1 MRIIDYLQSL
11 PKGEVVGKKGLA
23 YLKRKGFIWDYSRF
37 GYIEGLWIRGAL
49 RDGEPYR
56 DEVCLE
62 LSRNARCAGA
72 ERLEGAMY
80 GKWRQGQASCDMTAN
95 ELNTLLSPS
104 SSFEFEGM
112 TFRLEYIDGCMKP
125 YLIKEKDDSQPAT
138 VTRRLAFREGVV

>member
-1 MRIIDYLQSL
+1 MRIIDYLRSL

-23 YLKRKGFIWDYSRF
+23 YLKRKGFVWDYSRF
-37 GYIEGLWIRGAL
+37 GYIEGLRIKGAK
-49 RDGEPYR
+49 RDGEPWR

-62 LSRNARCAGA
+62 LSRDAGCSHA
-72 ERLEGAMY
+72 EELEGAMY
-80 GKWRQGQASCDMTAN
+80 GRWRQGTASCEKTSD

-112 TFRLEYIDGCMKP
+112 TFRLKYLDGCLKP
-125 YLIKEKDDSQPAT
+125 YLIKERDDSQTAS